1 MSLPV
6 TESVN
11 YTHLTAT
18 TTIFTGACSL
28 VGIFCASVS
37 GGTIKVQDGSGVIAN
52 TYTPTAGTFIPLPA
66 NCATSLIVTIAS
78 TVDCT
83 VFWNAAG

>member
-6 TESVN
+6 SESVN
-11 YTHLTAT
+11 YNHLTAT
-18 TTIFTGACSL
+18 TTVWTGSGNL

-37 GGTIKVQDGSGVIAN
+37 GGTIKVTDGAAIIAN

-66 NCATSLIVTIAS
+66 NFGTSLIVTIAS

-83 VFWNAAG
+83 VFWNNGG